1 MNPNHRRSRHR
12 KFLIGNVPSP
22 PLFSILAPILL
33 PYFTVLPFVSIFE
46 LPYEFLQSIFDAIL
60 MREKWK
66 TDIKFG
72 SVYVLFCISS
82 STILGPISN
91 ALFLGPH
98 MGRLIY
104 GTCSQLI
111 FEIHAKVLGKCQLGD
126 EVRKDS
132 STLQALKAKEAQKKA
147 AQADEETGRL
157 LEDRKGDGSREEK

>member
-60 MREKWK
+60 MRYRV
-66 TDIKFG
+66 FG
-72 SVYVLFCISS
+72 TSS
-82 STILGPISN
+82 KGH
-91 ALFLGPH
+91 AAKYMH
-98 MGRLIY
+98 
-104 GTCSQLI
+104 SQLI